1 MTNEWVPNPLQS
13 AAHPEGS
20 PHSVRPETH
29 WLYEEM
35 GHGPGGADRP
45 LWFSLKLSR
54 KKAEELRDDF
64 TKETNE
70 GVFEGLIASGA
81 QMAPASHAALCLALA
96 GKGIPKD
103 AQIGTDILVPR
114 RAFATLKKL
123 TKDYP
128 DVEINDVGLAIADD
142 LAAAAALPREPR
154 KFEQHKLA
162 TAEHLPASGTTAA
175 TADAASPNDVI
186 IAIIDDGVGIANRRF
201 RETKTTTRI
210 AHFLDLAPGTATNS
224 PQPVDEL
231 LARSWTGGEINK
243 LLLKYPD
250 DEEGVY
256 RALGLIG
263 ERKGRQPLRAAVSHG
278 THMLDTAA
286 GYDCGSQDPGIRG
299 KIASRPIIAV
309 QLPTQ
314 IPEDRSDAWLPQ
326 SLKRALDWILV
337 KAVELSAVRTGTT
350 RRLPLIVD
358 CSFGSM
364 AGPQNGESDVERRI
378 TQFVKTY
385 REGNPDQ
392 RLCTVV
398 MSAGNTFQLRA
409 AASVSLGPGRRSC
422 ELPWR
427 VLPDDK
433 TPSFVEIWLPE
444 TDVSGQQ
451 VEVSLVPPRDAPEE
465 TWSLLDDN
473 KTLDWTINDIVHAR
487 LYHQGWKTA
496 EGGSQECVTIAI
508 RPTAD
513 DGDPEPVVPAGLWRI
528 KMRAKGGLT
537 KELNID
543 LRVHRDDAGM
553 YTRGK
558 GRQSYFYDPIY
569 EEFDPELDRSARDE
583 RDESDEP
590 SPQARVTAGGGPSAR
605 HGGGGGR
612 RRRRRSVV
620 RTQGT
625 LNAYGFGAGTLL
637 VGGYRHSD
645 GAPAAYSAARAEN
658 GRGAGP
664 RRTGTRAGTSGDNP
678 ELTMIAAVTEES
690 PALQGILATGTYSGS
705 VAILNGTSV
714 AAPLAVRA
722 LADEIAAGRSV
733 TDLINTASVFETSN
747 PRGPHGPYQPNRPL
761 RFGMGRLKFEPSKS
775 SYKSRIDD

>member
-1 MTNEWVPNPLQS
+1 MTNQWVEKNLTAPAQPNDPF
-13 AAHPEGS
+13 P

-29 WLYEEM
+29 WLYEKM
-35 GHGPGGADRP
+35 RHGRSGADRP
-45 LWFSLKLSR
+45 LWFSLQLSQGS
-54 KKAEELRDDF
+54 ATALRDAF
-64 TKETNE
+64 TKGENE
-70 GVFEGLIASGA
+70 GVFDDLIAAGA

-96 GKGIPKD
+96 GKGIPEHE
-103 AQIGTDILVPR
+103 QIGTDILVPR
-114 RAFATLKKL
+114 RAFAKLQEL
-123 TKDYP
+123 TKYP
-128 DVEINDVGLAIADD
+128 DIVINDAGLAIADD
-142 LAAAAALPREPR
+142 QVAAAAPPAETR

-162 TAEHLPASGTTAA
+162 KPEHLPASGTTAA

-201 RETKTTTRI
+201 RETKTTTRV
-210 AHFLDLAPGTATNS
+210 AHFLDLAPPGPAATS

-231 LARSWTGGEINK
+231 LARSWTGEEINK
-243 LLLKYPD
+243 LLRKYPD

-263 ERKGRQPLRAAVSHG
+263 EKKGRQPLRAAVSHG

-286 GYDCGSQDPGIRG
+286 GYDCESQDPDIRA
-299 KIASRPIIAV
+299 KIAGRPLIAV

-337 KAVELSAVRTGTT
+337 KAVELSAARTGST
-350 RRLPLIVD
+350 RRLPLIVE

-385 REGNPDQ
+385 RDGSPDQ
-392 RLCTVV
+392 GLCTVV

-409 AASVSLGPGRRSC
+409 AASVSLTRDKPSC
-422 ELPWR
+422 ELRWR

-444 TDVSGQQ
+444 TDADGPQ
-451 VEVSLVPPRDAPEE
+451 VEVSLVPPRDAPKE
-465 TWSLLDDN
+465 TWSLLDDRKTRDWN
-473 KTLDWTINDIVHAR
+473 IKTLDWTINEVVHAR

-496 EGGSQECVTIAI
+496 GRQWQECITIAI

-528 KMRAKGGLT
+528 KMRAKDTLT

-558 GRQSYFYDPIY
+558 GRQSHFYDPAY
-569 EEFDPELDRSARDE
+569 EEFDPELDRSERDE
-583 RDESDEP
+583 RDESDE
-590 SPQARVTAGGGPSAR
+590 AGPPVAVPSA
-605 HGGGGGR
+605 R
-612 RRRRRSVV
+612 RRRRRARSVV
-620 RTQGT
+620 KTQGT
-625 LNAYGFGAGTLL
+625 LNAYGFGTGTLL
-637 VGGYRHSD
+637 VGGYRRSD
-645 GAPAAYSAARAEN
+645 GKPAAYSAARAEK
-658 GRGAGP
+658 GRGDGRGRKGIGGAPAAPGP
-664 RRTGTRAGTSGDNP
+664 
-678 ELTMIAAVTEES
+678 TMIAAVTEES

-733 TDLINTASVFETSN
+733 TDLIKNASVFETSN
-747 PRGPHGPYQPNRPL
+747 PRGPHGPYRPNRPL
-761 RFGMGRLKFEPSKS
+761 RFGIGRIKFEPSKS